1 MDGLR
6 ALFSA
11 SFFGVSQSVFQQNGY
26 TGLILLSG
34 VFLSSPWVGLAALLG
49 VVTSTSAAW
58 AIGIERSLIL
68 AGVYGFNGF
77 FSGIALG
84 SIFSTT
90 PELWV
95 VVALAGALSAV
106 LTYAF
111 LLLLGRMGLPALSAP
126 FVCVLWLTLLA
137 VVHIGRLAYTQGPAV
152 GISGQLLPDAARAWT
167 DQFTN
172 GHYTFGLLLNGTLRG
187 VSQIFYQD
195 DLIAGCIFLLGISA
209 NSARAA
215 MLAAA
220 GSLTGAVVALLIGA
234 PDSAVFHG
242 LYGFNATLS
251 ALAVATL
258 IPKPGWK
265 PVVTALLCSAVAAIA
280 TGAMMPLSR
289 FAGLP
294 ALSAPFCLAS
304 WMFLLALQRRRA
316 SPR

>member
-6 ALFSA
+6 AL
-11 SFFGVSQSVFQQNGY
+11 FFGVSQSVFQQNGY

-49 VVTSTSAAW
+49 VLTSTLVAW
-58 AIGIERSLIL
+58 AIGAERGLIL

-77 FSGIALG
+77 FSGLALG
-84 SIFSTT
+84 SLFSPT
-90 PELWV
+90 PELWA

-111 LLLLGRMGLPALSAP
+111 LRLLRRMGLPALSAP
-126 FVCVLWLTLLA
+126 FVCVLWLILLA
-137 VVHIGRLAYTQGPAV
+137 VVHIGRLAYAQGPAI
-152 GISGQLLPDAARAWT
+152 GISGQLLPDAARAWNE
-167 DQFTN
+167 QFNN
-172 GHYTFGLLLNGTLRG
+172 GHYLFSLILNGTLRG

-195 DLIAGCIFLLGISA
+195 DLIAGCIFLLGISV
-209 NSARAA
+209 SSTRAA

-234 PDSAVFHG
+234 PDAAVFHG
-242 LYGFNATLS
+242 VYGFNATLS

-258 IPKPGWK
+258 VPKPGWK
-265 PVVTALLCSAVAAIA
+265 PVATALLCSAAAAIV
-280 TGAMMPLSR
+280 TGAMLPLSR

-294 ALSAPFCLAS
+294 ALSAPFCVAS

-316 SPR
+316 SLG